1 MPSRRLSHLAT
12 LSGAGL
18 FLAMGVTTGLWIG
31 TRRTTPGSEARRRET
46 RFETGDASRTSTPG
60 LPTAAFAPG
69 VPEKPALSPSSPLAL
84 EDGLGRIRAIFAE
97 RLSRYPRAP
106 SICAR
111 QCFQELSESWD
122 KIRQSALNDPATYFA
137 FLRAPGN
144 EDACEGLL
152 FLLYPHPLRPTFDE
166 ELPAPILQGV
176 ADLMASGTKG
186 QRFAAVRLARDMITW
201 GGDLSDHPSADLPR
215 RGEIL
220 VEPCLS
226 LVSSGDSR
234 ARAAA
239 LDVMRSRYPERLEES
254 LPLINDLWQR
264 SSDDR
269 DVRTSCLEA
278 LAQSKSPAG
287 AQLFYEKMSDA
298 VREHPR
304 ECLRPIQ
311 ARLQAGNGDVGRCG
325 QLLLSALQ
333 SCEEG
338 DFLRIVA
345 GCLDLPLSTATPILE
360 LARAS
365 APRPEFGDSVGRV
378 LKEIQAGEV
387 RTERLR
393 AIMNGR

>member
-1 MPSRRLSHLAT
+1 
-12 LSGAGL
+12 
-18 FLAMGVTTGLWIG
+18 
-31 TRRTTPGSEARRRET
+31 
-46 RFETGDASRTSTPG
+46 
-60 LPTAAFAPG
+60 
-69 VPEKPALSPSSPLAL
+69 
-84 EDGLGRIRAIFAE
+84 
-97 RLSRYPRAP
+97 
-106 SICAR
+106 
-111 QCFQELSESWD
+111 
-122 KIRQSALNDPATYFA
+122 
-137 FLRAPGN
+137 
-144 EDACEGLL
+144 L
-152 FLLYPHPLRPTFDE
+152 FLLYPHPLNPTFDE

-186 QRFAAVRLARDMITW
+186 QRLAAVRLARDMITW

-226 LVSSGDSR
+226 LLSSDDSR

-239 LDVMRSRYPERLEES
+239 LDVMRSRHPERLEES
-254 LPLINDLWQR
+254 LPLIHDLWQR

-287 AQLFYEKMSDA
+287 SQLFYEKMSDA

-304 ECLRPIQ
+304 ESLRPIQ
-311 ARLQAGNGDVGRCG
+311 ARLQAGSGGDADRCG
-325 QLLLSALQ
+325 QLLLSALR
-333 SCEEG
+333 SCDKH
-338 DFLRIVA
+338 DFLKIAV

-360 LARAS
+360 VAGAS
-365 APRPEFGDSVGRV
+365 APSPEFGDSLRRV

-393 AIMNGR
+393 AIINGH

>member
-1 MPSRRLSHLAT
+1 MPSRRLSRLAT

-31 TRRTTPGSEARRRET
+31 ARRTTPASGAPRRET
-46 RFETGDASRTSTPG
+46 RLDIGDATRTSTPG
-60 LPTAAFAPG
+60 HPTPALAPG
-69 VPEKPALSPSSPLAL
+69 LPEKPAVSPSCPLAL

-106 SICAR
+106 GICAR
-111 QCFQELSESWD
+111 WCFQELGGSWD

-144 EDACEGLL
+144 EDACEALL
-152 FLLYPHPLRPTFDE
+152 FVLYPHPLNPTFDE

-176 ADLMASGTKG
+176 ADLLASGTKG
-186 QRFAAVRLARDMITW
+186 QRLAAVRLARDMITW

-226 LVSSGDSR
+226 LLSSDDSR
-234 ARAAA
+234 ARAAS
-239 LDVMRSRYPERLEES
+239 LDVMRARHPERLEES

-264 SSDDR
+264 SSDDQG
-269 DVRTSCLEA
+269 VRTSCLEA

-287 AQLFYEKMSDA
+287 TQLFYEKMSDV

-304 ECLRPIQ
+304 ECLQPIQ
-311 ARLQAGNGDVGRCG
+311 ARLQAGSGDVGRCG

-333 SCEEG
+333 SCDEG
-338 DFLRIVA
+338 DFMRVAA
-345 GCLDLPLSTATPILE
+345 GCLDLPLSAATPILE
-360 LARAS
+360 LAGAS
-365 APRPEFGDSVGRV
+365 APRPEFGDSLRRV
-378 LKEIQAGEV
+378 LREIHAGEV

-393 AIMNGR
+393 AIINGH